1 MDNEL
6 VQVTLALS
14 EPVITRVD
22 ELVSG
27 MELRSRSAL
36 IDQLLREVLFDDESA
51 TDVFYSADA
60 S

>member
-6 VQVTLALS
+6 VQVPLSLS

-36 IDQLLREVLFDDESA
+36 IDQLLREVLFDDEPA
-51 TDVFYSADA
+51 TDVFYTADA

>member
-6 VQVTLALS
+6 VQVSLSLS
-14 EPVITRVD
+14 EPVIARVD

-36 IDQLLREVLFDDESA
+36 IDQLLREVLFDDEQA
-51 TDVFYSADA
+51 TDVFYTADA

>member
-6 VQVTLALS
+6 VQVSLSLS
-14 EPVITRVD
+14 EPVIARVD

-36 IDQLLREVLFDDESA
+36 IDQLLREVLFDDEPA
-51 TDVFYSADA
+51 TNVSYSADA